1 MRHASRFLYW
11 RDLLRE
17 LVARDLKM
25 RYQRSV
31 LGLGWSLLKPLSQLL
46 VFSFVFNKVLPLNI
60 PHYTT
65 FVFAGVLAWSWLA
78 SALMSGVL
86 SITGNPELVRRP
98 GFPTYLLPVLAV
110 LSNCMHFLLA
120 LPVLL
125 VFAVID
131 AGMLGLSMLALPAV
145 MVVQLLFTLA
155 LSYVLAACHVYF
167 RDTQHFVGIAIMLG
181 FYVTPVFYAPIKS
194 HEAYGFLT
202 QFNPMALILTGYRD
216 ILIDHRWPEAEPLLV
231 LCLIL
236 VPVMALALMLFNR
249 VSTRFAEE
257 L

>member
-65 FVFAGVLAWSWLA
+65 FVFTGVLAWSWLS
-78 SALMSGVL
+78 SALMSGAL

-98 GFPTYLLPVLAV
+98 GFPSYLLPVLAV
-110 LSNCMHFLLA
+110 VSNGTHFLLA
-120 LPVLL
+120 LPILL

-131 AGMLGLSMLALPAV
+131 AGMPGLSMLALPAV
-145 MVVQLLFTLA
+145 MAVQFLLTLA
-155 LSYVLAACHVYF
+155 LSYVLAVCHVYF
-167 RDTQHFVGIAIMLG
+167 RDTQHFVGIAVMLG
-181 FYVTPVFYAPIKS
+181 FYVTPVFYSPIKS
-194 HEAYGFLT
+194 HEPYGFLT
-202 QFNPMALILTGYRD
+202 QLNPMAAILTSYRD
-216 ILIDHRWPEAEPLLV
+216 ILIDHRWPDASALLL
-231 LCLIL
+231 LCLLL
-236 VPVMALALMLFNR
+236 VPVLALALILFNR